1 MTKYILLIFLTGC
14 SLFVS
19 HYDAT
24 RHENFT
30 KLQAFHMKFIDDY
43 TKGSR
48 KNWQVDTVTSSCDN
62 GDLRFREAL
71 VYAKSRDDAN
81 KSGERAVSNLW
92 EQFLA
97 DCELSLK
104 KGKLF
109 SAGWAEQHL
118 EEIVQNYTH
127 AISGE
132 LSRVSSPF
140 KRK

>member
-1 MTKYILLIFLTGC
+1 MIKYVLLIFITGC

-30 KLQAFHMKFIDDY
+30 KLQAFHVKFIEDY

-48 KNWQVDTVTSSCDN
+48 KSWQIDVVTNTCDD
-62 GDLRFREAL
+62 GDLKFREAL
-71 VYAKSRDDAN
+71 VYAKSRDDIN

-97 DCELSLK
+97 DCELALNRQ
-104 KGKLF
+104 KLF
-109 SAGWAEQHL
+109 SKSWTEQHL
-118 EEIVQNYTH
+118 EEIIQNYTH
-127 AISGE
+127 AVSGE
-132 LSRVSSPF
+132 LSRVSSST
-140 KRK
+140 RR

>member
-1 MTKYILLIFLTGC
+1 MIKYILLIFLTGC

-30 KLQAFHMKFIDDY
+30 KLQAFHTKFIDDY
-43 TKGSR
+43 TKGSH
-48 KNWQVDTVTSSCDN
+48 KSWQMDAVKSNCDN
-62 GDLRFREAL
+62 GDLRFREAFI
-71 VYAKSRDDAN
+71 YAKSRDNAN
-81 KSGERAVSNLW
+81 KSGERAVGNLW

-109 SAGWAEQHL
+109 SSGWSEQHL
-118 EEIVQNYTH
+118 EEIIQNYTH

-132 LSRVSSPF
+132 LYRVSSP
-140 KRK
+140 KGK